1 MRTMQSNSDA
11 NDPSDV
17 TQTVTPSDTTS
28 VNSDIAPFDPDSP
41 PRRRRMLFA
50 ILALLTIAIGFSGL
64 VGYWVGTKQGQ
75 ETRSEAV
82 RKITDEQFQLAM
94 EDLGAGRYEIAR
106 QRLEYISRLDPT
118 YPQIAEHLAEALLAL
133 NAPTATPIPVATPT
147 PNLAPVE
154 DLFSLAEAKLI
165 DEDWTAV
172 IEALLTLR
180 AKDPTYRSI
189 DVDGLL
195 FTALRNRGMQRITI
209 GMMEE
214 GLYDLSLAS
223 RFGPLDNNAIQL
235 KSLAEQYLLANSYYG
250 LNWAMAT
257 ELFAQLCLQGATSDS
272 CFKYGFSAWSYGDLL
287 YSLDD
292 PCGAKEQ
299 YQQSL
304 NTWDNPDYYPTATKA
319 ANACLTATAP
329 APPPPPQITETPDE
343 TPSGE
348 KTETP
353 TPTPEGSGDNGS

>member
-1 MRTMQSNSDA
+1 MQSNSDA
-11 NDPSDV
+11 NDPTRS
-17 TQTVTPSDTTS
+17 VTPGDTAS
-28 VNSDIAPFDPDSP
+28 ANSDLAPIDPDP
-41 PRRRRMLFA
+41 PSSRRRILFA
-50 ILALLTIAIGFSGL
+50 IVALLIIAIGFSGL

-82 RKITDEQFQLAM
+82 RKITDEQFQLAI
-94 EDLGAGRYEIAR
+94 EDLGAGRFEIAR

-118 YPQIAEHLAEALLAL
+118 YPQVAEHLAEALLAL
-133 NAPTATPIPVATPT
+133 NAATATPLPIATPT

-154 DLFSLAEAKLI
+154 DLFSLAEAKII
-165 DEDWTAV
+165 DEDWTAA
-172 IEALLTLR
+172 IEALLALR

-223 RFGPLDNNAIQL
+223 RFRPLDNNAIQL

-257 ELFAQLCLQGATSDS
+257 ELFAQLCFQGATSDS
-272 CFKYGFSAWSYGDLL
+272 CYKYGFSAWSYGDLL
-287 YSLDD
+287 LALDD
-292 PCGAKEQ
+292 PCGAQEQ

-304 NTWDNPDYYPTATKA
+304 NTWDNPEYHPTATQA
-319 ANACLTATAP
+319 ANACRTATAP
-329 APPPPPQITETPDE
+329 APPPPPQITETPDG

-348 KTETP
+348 ETETP